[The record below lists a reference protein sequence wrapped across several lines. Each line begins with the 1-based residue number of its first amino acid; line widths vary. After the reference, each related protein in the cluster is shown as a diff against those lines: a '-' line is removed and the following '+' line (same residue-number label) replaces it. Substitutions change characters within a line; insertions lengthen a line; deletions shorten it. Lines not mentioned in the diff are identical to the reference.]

1 MNAFFTN
8 PNHGQKVY
16 LSNTGAFIQF
26 KDIGLKGGVL
36 VSGNDGINNELRQCA
51 HLGVEEITEARY
63 RELVAEGEA
72 KKKDG
77 SASKP
82 IWREEFKPRL
92 SMDTQTPRLTEV
104 KDVTPAAVVEQEV
117 KLPDNL
123 KPGVRK

>member
-8 PNHGQKVY
+8 PNHSQKVY
-16 LSNTGAFIQF
+16 LSNAGAFVQF
-26 KDIGLKGGVL
+26 QDIGLKQGVFI
-36 VSGNDGINNELRQCA
+36 SSNDQIKAEMRQCA

-63 RELVAEGEA
+63 KELVAEGEA

-77 SASKP
+77 SASRP

-92 SMDTQTPRLTEV
+92 SMDTQTPRLTEADPV
-104 KDVTPAAVVEQEV
+104 VPAAVVEQEV